1 MRKFLIAVPIAVLA
15 VGGSTACATKKFVR
29 TSVGEVN
36 EKVDSLGKSVEETQE
51 RTRQNEGKIAE
62 VDQKAQAAAASA
74 QQANGAASDAKSA
87 ATDAK
92 NTATGVGDKLDAF
105 DKSTRRLVY
114 EVVLSEDQGNFKFG
128 KVDLPDEAKQKID
141 ELVSQL
147 KQDPKNVFIEIEGH
161 TDNVGA
167 PAVNEKIGLE
177 RAQAVERYVYKQ
189 YQIPLQEGSV
199 ISYGESKPIA
209 PNKTKAGR
217 AQNRRVVIKVLA

>member
-1 MRKFLIAVPIAVLA
+1 MRKLFVAIPIAVLA

-36 EKVDSLGKSVEETQE
+36 DKVDSLNKSLEETQE
-51 RTRQNEGKIAE
+51 RTRRNEGRIAE
-62 VDQKAQAAAASA
+62 VDQKAQDAAGSAQRANAAAV
-74 QQANGAASDAKSA
+74 
-87 ATDAK
+87 DAK

-128 KVDLPDEAKQKID
+128 KTDLPDEAKQKID
-141 ELVSQL
+141 QLVSQL

-161 TDNVGA
+161 TDNVGT

-177 RAQAVERYVYKQ
+177 RAQAVERYLYEQ
-189 YQIPLQEGSV
+189 YQIPLHKMSV
-199 ISYGESKPIA
+199 ISYGENKPVA

-217 AQNRRVVIKVLA
+217 AQNRRVVIKVLT